1 MLNVYYT
8 DTANQLSEMDD
19 IQKGC
24 WINLIAPTNE
34 EINWVVEKIGIDPD
48 FLRDALDEEE
58 RSRVEKEGNT
68 VSVIVDLPILESD
81 ENGIQYDTFPL
92 AMISTDTHF
101 ITVCLRENP
110 ILELFAKHK
119 VKNFYT
125 YKKTRFV
132 FQLLQMI
139 ATYYLRY
146 LRQINRKTEQI
157 ENELRES
164 LKNDDLFELLRLEK
178 SLVYFA
184 TSLKSNDAV
193 LEKLLKVSYLKMYE
207 EDKDL
212 LEDVII
218 ENKQA
223 IEMSLIYRNILKS
236 LMDAFSSVISNNL
249 NVEMRFLTSITIIL
263 ALPTMV
269 ASFYGMNIPLP
280 FQKYPHAF
288 FVSLCLAFTLSGLV
302 SFIFWKKRFFRK

>member
-1 MLNVYYT
+1 MLKVYYT
-8 DTANQLSEMDD
+8 ESSNQLVEKDE

-34 EINWVVEKIGIDPD
+34 EIEHVVEKIGIDPD
-48 FLRDALDEEE
+48 FIRDALDEEE
-58 RSRVEKEGNT
+58 RSRAEKDGST
-68 VSVIVDLPILESD
+68 VSVIVDLPVIASD
-81 ENGIQYDTFPL
+81 ENGIQYDTLPL
-92 AMISTDTHF
+92 AMITTDSYF
-101 ITVCLRENP
+101 ITVCLRDNP

-157 ENELRES
+157 ETELRLS
-164 LKNDDLFELLRLEK
+164 LKNNDLFELLSLEK

-223 IEMSLIYRNILKS
+223 IEMSLIYSNILKS

-249 NVEMRFLTSITIIL
+249 NIEMRFLTAITIIL

-280 FQKYPHAF
+280 FQESSHAF
-288 FVSLCLAFTLSGLV
+288 LIVICIVFSVAAFAA
-302 SFIFWKKRFFRK
+302 FIFWKKRFFRK